1 MVNGILRSYLRERD
15 GMPEPIGADWQET
28 MSIRYSHPRWLV
40 EAFEARLGRDGTEAL
55 LRADNGQPP
64 TMAQVNTRKAGTA
77 QVKAALE
84 AQNVAAREHPWLPD
98 CLTLSGTGDLERLN
112 AYQDGLFYIQDG
124 GAKLSV
130 LAADP
135 KPGQRVL
142 DCCAAPGG
150 KSFAAAI
157 AMEGRGEVQSC
168 DIHPHKLKLIE
179 AGRDRLG
186 LEIVQAC
193 LQNGA
198 QLREEW
204 RGRFDVVITDVPCS
218 GLGIIRKKPD
228 IRYKDPEPLKG
239 LPKVQG
245 AILENCA
252 NYVRPGGTLLY
263 STCTLLRQENEDVV
277 ETFLARNPEFQLADY
292 TLPGIGRVE
301 GMLTLWPHIQETD
314 GFFMAK
320 LKRKG

>member
-1 MVNGILRSYLRERD
+1 MGE
-15 GMPEPIGADWQET
+15 DWQET
-28 MSIRYSHPRWLV
+28 MSIRYSHPEWLV
-40 EAFEARLGRDGTEAL
+40 KAFEERLGREGAEAL

-64 TMAQVNTRKAGTA
+64 TMAQVNTCKASVSR
-77 QVKAALE
+77 VKTQLE
-84 AQNVAAREHPWLPD
+84 AQDVQAEEHPWLPE
-98 CLTLSGTGDLERLN
+98 CLTLRGTGDLGQLG
-112 AYQDGLFYIQDG
+112 AYRDGLLYIQDSA
-124 GAKLSV
+124 AKLSV

-157 AMEGRGEVQSC
+157 AMGNEGEVLSC
-168 DIHPHKLKLIE
+168 DIHPHKIKLIQ

-186 LEIVQAC
+186 LDIVHPC

-204 RGRFDVVITDVPCS
+204 RERFDVVITDVPCS

-228 IRYKDPEPLKG
+228 IRYKDPGPLNG
-239 LPKVQG
+239 LPKVQA

-252 NYVRPGGTLLY
+252 QYVRPGGTLLY

-277 ETFLARNPEFQLADY
+277 EAFLADHPEFTLAVY
-292 TLPGIGRVE
+292 ALPGIGQVN
-301 GMLTLWPHIQETD
+301 GMLTLWPHIQHTD

-320 LKRKG
+320 LMRKG